1 MLLKFAY
8 QDFIE
13 DRQLKN
19 TSKKN
24 LTNYTTML
32 GEFIDYCMQ
41 NGVLKIDEITSATI
55 KSYLF
60 ECKERGNGAATLNTK
75 IQRIRAFMN
84 YLVESE
90 YLKKSPAAAVKLVK
104 TDTKIDVFTDDHIR
118 QMLAYYRSLR
128 RKEHAFYAYRD
139 YMLIVFMLGTGARR
153 SEIIELKWSDVDFE
167 YGSVALFGKMRR
179 KESIPITEK
188 LVKELR
194 AYKMY
199 LQQTWKEPSE
209 YVFTKRDNTQM
220 TENALM
226 LIFTNLRKKMGFDE
240 VRVSPHTFRHTYCH
254 RLAMSGM
261 SAFAIQKLMR
271 HQNISVTMRYV
282 AMWGNELREQNDKHN
297 PLNNI
302 DI

>member
-24 LTNYTTML
+24 LINYTTML
-32 GEFIDYCMQ
+32 GEFIDYCTK
-41 NGVLKIDEITSATI
+41 NGVMKIEDISAVTI

-90 YLKKSPAAAVKLVK
+90 FLTKSPAAAVKLVK

-139 YMLIVFMLGTGARR
+139 YMLIIFMLGTGARR
-153 SEIIELKWSDVDFE
+153 GEILVLKWSDVDFDN
-167 YGSVALFGKMRR
+167 GSVALFGKTRR
-179 KESIPITEK
+179 RETIPITDK

-199 LQQTWKEPSE
+199 LHQTWKEPSE